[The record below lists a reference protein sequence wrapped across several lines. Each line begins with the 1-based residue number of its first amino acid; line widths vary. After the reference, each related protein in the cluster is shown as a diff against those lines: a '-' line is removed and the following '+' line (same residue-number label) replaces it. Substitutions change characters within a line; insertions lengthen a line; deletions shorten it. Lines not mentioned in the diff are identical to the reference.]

1 MMTLVE
7 VLEEIP
13 ESGLRSDRD
22 QRPEEITAFMVRVE
36 KFAEAGRLFKKAG
49 ARLAAEWASDES
61 GSGRGFS
68 VHALYTRGS
77 EYIIVR
83 SRLAR
88 GEVAFPGLSKKF
100 ISASRFE
107 RTIKSL
113 MGLRPAGLLDNRP
126 WIKHEDWPEDAYPL
140 RKSFD
145 AGKKM
150 PRIDGN
156 YAFIEASGEGVY
168 EIPVGPVHAGI
179 IEPGHFRFQA
189 VGEDILNLEERLG
202 YVHKG
207 IEKRFEALSW
217 EEGAR
222 LAGRVSGDSTVAHA
236 TAYCRAVEAASGVRA
251 PERADWIRA
260 LMLERERIANH
271 LGDIGAICN
280 DAAFAFFNYQF
291 SRLREY
297 ILRTNYE
304 VFGHRLMMDRIVP
317 GGVSVD
323 IDSGTIAL
331 ITEEIISIVPE
342 FERLVEIYVDN
353 PSLGNRVS
361 GAGVLSEDKARALGC
376 VGVVARASNIAL
388 DARLS
393 RPYPPYDRLVPKIVT
408 ADSGDVHGRV
418 MVRIGEVRESIRL
431 IGRMLEEMPAGDIK
445 RPFSAPKPGEKGLS
459 IVEGWRGEIVYS
471 VETGP
476 DGKIN
481 RCMVRD
487 PSAVNW
493 LGLESAIKGNLVPDF
508 PLCNKSFNQSYSG
521 HDL

>member
-1 MMTLVE
+1 MMSLAE

-13 ESGLRSDRD
+13 ESGLRLDLD
-22 QRPEEITAFMVRVE
+22 QRPAEIPAFVIKVE
-36 KFAEAGRLFKKAG
+36 KFAWAGRILKKAG

-61 GSGRGFS
+61 PLGRGFG
-68 VHALYTRGS
+68 VNALYARGS
-77 EYIIVR
+77 EYIIVT
-83 SRLAR
+83 SRLER
-88 GEVAFPGLSKKF
+88 GESTFPGLSKKF
-100 ISASRFE
+100 IAASRFE
-107 RTIKSL
+107 RTIHSL
-113 MGLRPAGLLDNRP
+113 MGLKPGGLADRRP

-140 RKSFD
+140 RKAFD
-145 AGKKM
+145 ARKKM
-150 PRIDGN
+150 PRVKGDYGWVR
-156 YAFIEASGEGVY
+156 AEGEGVY

-207 IEKRFEALSW
+207 MEKRFESLSW

-236 TAYCRAVEAASGVRA
+236 TAYCRAVEAASGVRT

-260 LMLERERIANH
+260 LMLERERMANH

-297 ILRTNYE
+297 MLRTNHD
-304 VFGHRLMMDRIVP
+304 VFGHRLMMDMVVP
-317 GGVSVD
+317 GGVKVD
-323 IDSGTIAL
+323 INDEVRVLVREELKS
-331 ITEEIISIVPE
+331 ITPE
-342 FERLVEIYVDN
+342 FEHLVDIYIDN
-353 PSLGNRVS
+353 PSLGNRVY
-361 GAGVLSEDKARALGC
+361 GAGVLSEERARALGC
-376 VGVVARASNIAL
+376 LGIVARASNIAL
-388 DARLS
+388 DARVT
-393 RPYPPYDRLVPKIVT
+393 RPYPPFDRLIPKIIT
-408 ADSGDVHGRV
+408 TDSGDVHGRI
-418 MVRIGEVRESIRL
+418 MVRIGEVRESMRL
-431 IGRMLEEMPAGDIK
+431 LCRMLEEMPAGDIK
-445 RPFSAPKPGEKGLS
+445 SPFRAPESEKKGLS
-459 IVEGWRGEIVYS
+459 IVEGWRGEIVCWVQS
-471 VETGP
+471 GP
-476 DGKIN
+476 NGEIN

-487 PSAVNW
+487 PSALNW